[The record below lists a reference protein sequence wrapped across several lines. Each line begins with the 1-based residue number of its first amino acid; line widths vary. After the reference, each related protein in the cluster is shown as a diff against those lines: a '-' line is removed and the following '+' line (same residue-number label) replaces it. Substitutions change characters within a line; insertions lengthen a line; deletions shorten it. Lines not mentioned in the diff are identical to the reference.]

1 MNFRQQEENHILE
14 NILYNELFVRGY
26 NVDVGV
32 VEVVSKDATGK
43 SVRKQHE
50 IDFVCNKAS
59 QRLYI
64 QSAFSMHSEEKRKQ
78 EEASLR
84 HIDDSFTKMIIVKDD
99 IKPWRS
105 ETGIVTVGLTDFL
118 LQPKSLA
125 F

>member
-1 MNFRQQEENHILE
+1 
-14 NILYNELFVRGY
+14 
-26 NVDVGV
+26 
-32 VEVVSKDATGK
+32 
-43 SVRKQHE
+43 
-50 IDFVCNKAS
+50 
-59 QRLYI
+59 
-64 QSAFSMHSEEKRKQ
+64 MHSEEKRKQ